1 MTISIEELMRKRDEI
16 KSRQESRNRRRMELG
31 YDGWQQRPDGSFYK
45 HTPKG
50 IQNWYDTR
58 TLIALVSERMGM
70 MEALTGE
77 RVCHI
82 NGKWQLQ
89 IRGKHMRRLLKAK
102 PEWKQV
108 GRKIVEM
115 KND

>member
-1 MTISIEELMRKRDEI
+1 MNEDYLNRLIADANQKLIANAEKL
-16 KSRQESRNRRRMELG
+16 RRRVELG
-31 YDGWQQRPDGSFYK
+31 YIKGEIRPNGVVVTTS
-45 HTPKG
+45 PKG

-58 TLIALVSERMGM
+58 TLVRLVSERMDM
-70 MEALTGE
+70 MEAALGE
-77 RVCHI
+77 RYCPI

-108 GRKIVEM
+108 GRKIVEI
-115 KND
+115 K